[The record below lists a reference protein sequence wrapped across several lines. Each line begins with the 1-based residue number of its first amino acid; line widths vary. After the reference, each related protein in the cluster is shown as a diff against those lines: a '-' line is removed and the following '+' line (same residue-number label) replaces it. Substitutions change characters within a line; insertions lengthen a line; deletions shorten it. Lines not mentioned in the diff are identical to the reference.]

1 MKTLTTTL
9 LLGLTALA
17 SAQQNLP
24 KHEAMDYGRFLS
36 ASIDNAQ
43 GKNPFEQKGGAAN
56 KAVVVNLGDRAGGY
70 AFDTET
76 LRAAGGWTGGWLRFK
91 GVTFDG
97 GHGPNPGP
105 AQNAKIHFETNP
117 GPGWSPDGSFKDP
130 RPLPKGPEG
139 VMSKIPLGPLPRDHS
154 KYLGLFLHGDRVTF
168 HYSVGGA
175 ELLESAELETIGG
188 VPVVSRSF
196 TVTKGELNASVR
208 LQDLPY
214 GGSVRLA
221 EAGAVVTMK
230 FPVPPPPPA
239 PKGKKKAAPAPA
251 PKAPDDEVT
260 AVVGRG
266 LPAGSAFSQ
275 DGGFLSLKV
284 KASAGTSFKVSFA
297 HGAVGKDDAL
307 LKAAAGTAGAADLTA
322 FTKGGPARWTQ
333 TVVTDVTPGEEDQ
346 AKQAESLRQQ
356 LAGESDPAAKQ
367 VLEDRLKETL
377 NAPYLVDNLNVPLDN
392 PYRSWIRVG
401 AIDFFKDGR
410 IAFST
415 WSGDVW
421 IGGFSDDK
429 PSKITWKRHATGLF
443 HALGLRIVDDVLYV
457 LGRDQITRLHDL
469 NGDGEADR
477 YENFNNDVQVTSN
490 FHEFT
495 FDLQTDAQGNFY
507 FLKGGPVNPGGRGWG
522 PLSDHHGA
530 IFKVSPDGKKFE
542 VHATGIRA
550 PNGMGVGPNGEV
562 SNGDN
567 QGTWVPADYIHFSKP
582 GEFIEVPDLAHREQ
596 APAKYSPHLCWIP
609 YDVDNSNGGQ
619 TWVTSKKW
627 GPFEGRMLYLSYGK
641 SSLFGVLQERVGDV
655 PQGGVVKFPLKFSTG
670 IMRGRFHP
678 VDGQLYVA
686 GLKGWQTNGVKDGAI
701 HRVRYTGKS
710 VTMQDRLHV
719 TKDGITLGFTGAL
732 DRKSATDLQ
741 NWSVEQYNY
750 KYSSEY
756 GSADYKV
763 SKPGEQ
769 GTDPVAVKSV
779 KLSDDGKE
787 VFLEIPGLQPV
798 MQMRIKM
805 ALKAVDGTRVPEEVS
820 STINVV
826 PDAKGSDYRSFA
838 K

>member
-1 MKTLTTTL
+1 
-9 LLGLTALA
+9 
-17 SAQQNLP
+17 
-24 KHEAMDYGRFLS
+24 
-36 ASIDNAQ
+36 
-43 GKNPFEQKGGAAN
+43 
-56 KAVVVNLGDRAGGY
+56 
-70 AFDTET
+70 
-76 LRAAGGWTGGWLRFK
+76 
-91 GVTFDG
+91 
-97 GHGPNPGP
+97 
-105 AQNAKIHFETNP
+105 
-117 GPGWSPDGSFKDP
+117 
-130 RPLPKGPEG
+130 
-139 VMSKIPLGPLPRDHS
+139 
-154 KYLGLFLHGDRVTF
+154 
-168 HYSVGGA
+168 
-175 ELLESAELETIGG
+175 
-188 VPVVSRSF
+188 
-196 TVTKGELNASVR
+196 
-208 LQDLPY
+208 
-214 GGSVRLA
+214 
-221 EAGAVVTMK
+221 
-230 FPVPPPPPA
+230 
-239 PKGKKKAAPAPA
+239 
-251 PKAPDDEVT
+251 
-260 AVVGRG
+260 
-266 LPAGSAFSQ
+266 
-275 DGGFLSLKV
+275 
-284 KASAGTSFKVSFA
+284 
-297 HGAVGKDDAL
+297 
-307 LKAAAGTAGAADLTA
+307 
-322 FTKGGPARWTQ
+322 
-333 TVVTDVTPGEEDQ
+333 
-346 AKQAESLRQQ
+346 
-356 LAGESDPAAKQ
+356 
-367 VLEDRLKETL
+367 
-377 NAPYLVDNLNVPLDN
+377 
-392 PYRSWIRVG
+392 
-401 AIDFFKDGR
+401 
-410 IAFST
+410 
-415 WSGDVW
+415 
-421 IGGFSDDK
+421 
-429 PSKITWKRHATGLF
+429 
-443 HALGLRIVDDVLYV
+443 
-457 LGRDQITRLHDL
+457 
-469 NGDGEADR
+469 
-477 YENFNNDVQVTSN
+477 
-490 FHEFT
+490 
-495 FDLQTDAQGNFY
+495 
-507 FLKGGPVNPGGRGWG
+507 KGGPVNPGGRGWG

-530 IFKVSPDGKKFE
+530 IFKVSPDGRKFE

-627 GPFEGRMLYLSYGK
+627 GPLEGRMLYLSYGK

-719 TKDGITLGFTGAL
+719 TKDGITIGFTGAL

-805 ALKAVDGTRVPEEVS
+805 ALKAVDGTRVPEEIS
-820 STINVV
+820 NTINVV
-826 PDAKGSDYRSFA
+826 PDAKGADYRSFA